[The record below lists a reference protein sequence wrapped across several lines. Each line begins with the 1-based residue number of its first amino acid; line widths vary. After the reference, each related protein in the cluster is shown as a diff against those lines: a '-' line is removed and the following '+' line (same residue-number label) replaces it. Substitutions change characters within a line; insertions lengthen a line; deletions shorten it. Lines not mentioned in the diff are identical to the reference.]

1 MANGDDAE
9 ICEVKF
15 LPLKQGY
22 KKQQAFTINAKIN
35 HKSNKKQSHK
45 QRARRRNKGHTH
57 YKKYS
62 KWKTRNQRYFN
73 QQTGYTH
80 ETTLW
85 TKTPERPT
93 PR

>member
-15 LPLKQGY
+15 LPLKQEY
-22 KKQQAFTINAKIN
+22 KKQQAFITNAKI
-35 HKSNKKQSHK
+35 KPQIK
-45 QRARRRNKGHTH
+45 QRNRRRNKGHTH
-57 YKKYS
+57 YKKYG

-73 QQTGYTH
+73 RQIGYTH